1 MGSTICRSLIRSG
14 QHDVGHSGSAT
25 GRGAFN
31 LSFPISVGG
40 EENLHQVKFHLFN
53 NAM

>member
-1 MGSTICRSLIRSG
+1 MGSTTCKNLICSS
-14 QHDVGHSGSAT
+14 QQDVGHSGVAT
-25 GRGAFN
+25 ERGAFN